1 MHQEVEDSRSRI
13 TESSQNEPG
22 TILKPAWLQRR
33 NSSSAEHSCMAGL
46 TLILIISHD
55 TIFNLIMPEGRFVV
69 SAI

>member
-1 MHQEVEDSRSRI
+1 MVKPELTVMMSRN

-46 TLILIISHD
+46 LVISHD
-55 TIFNLIMPEGRFVV
+55 TILFNLIMPEGHFVV
-69 SAI
+69 NAL